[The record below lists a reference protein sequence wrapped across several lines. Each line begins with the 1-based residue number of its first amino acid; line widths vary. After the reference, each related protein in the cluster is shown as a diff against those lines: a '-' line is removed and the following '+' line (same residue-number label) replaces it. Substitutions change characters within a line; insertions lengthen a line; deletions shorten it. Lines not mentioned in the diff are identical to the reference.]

1 MKKTILYFLFIIS
14 TIVTLCSCYYDK
26 AELLYPN
33 TVNIDCNTITAT
45 FSNNVLPI
53 ITGKCATIGC
63 HDATA
68 AGGAIFVNY
77 TQIKDKIDRI
87 NTRTIVEKSMP
98 TSGPLSTAE
107 IAVLKCWIDSGS
119 PNN

>member
-1 MKKTILYFLFIIS
+1 MKNTFSYILYLVSII
-14 TIVTLCSCYYDK
+14 TLLCSCYYDK
-26 AELLYPN
+26 AQLLYPN
-33 TVNIDCNTITAT
+33 TVNVDCNTVTAT
-45 FSNNVLPI
+45 FTSNVLPI
-53 ITGKCATIGC
+53 IASKCATIGC

-68 AGGAIFVNY
+68 AGGAILTNY
-77 TQIKDKIDRI
+77 TQIKDKVDRI

-98 TSGPLSTAE
+98 TSGPLSSAE